1 MTSEERALD
10 CWVTRPI
17 LPQEEFMVRHIAA
30 TIDAAVAASLAS
42 LLERFRQEAAECE
55 AECRRLYGLGDRYYE
70 KSGEFAAYRNAV
82 AILETRMKE
91 GR

>member
-30 TIDAAVAASLAS
+30 TIDAALAASLT
-42 LLERFRQEAAECE
+42 LLVERFRKEAARHHEGARQGGWAERTHVAAE
-55 AECRRLYGLGDRYYE
+55 AAF
-70 KSGEFAAYRNAV
+70 GEAADIVEA
-82 AILETRMKE
+82 RMKE
-91 GR
+91 GQ